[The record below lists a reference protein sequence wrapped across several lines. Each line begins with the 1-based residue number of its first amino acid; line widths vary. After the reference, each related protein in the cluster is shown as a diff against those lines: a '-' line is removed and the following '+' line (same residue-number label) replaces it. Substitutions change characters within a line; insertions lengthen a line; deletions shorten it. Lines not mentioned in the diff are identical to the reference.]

1 MDEEQ
6 FQAEIKHDQC
16 SAYNDDLTE
25 LVNSHNWI
33 VWDRGEER
41 DFIEDVEYHEK
52 EIWNWVDALEMQRE
66 LELDEI
72 HSGKVTKGGSSMWT
86 SS

>member
-1 MDEEQ
+1 
-6 FQAEIKHDQC
+6 
-16 SAYNDDLTE
+16 
-25 LVNSHNWI
+25 